1 MQTTTYSSEANFDV
15 NACLHQGRHGVIITL
30 QRGGKSNA
38 YIQFWFGC
46 KEHLVNSLI
55 GDNQVAWLN
64 VS

>member
-46 KEHLVNSLI
+46 KELQLCV
-55 GDNQVAWLN
+55 
-64 VS
+64 